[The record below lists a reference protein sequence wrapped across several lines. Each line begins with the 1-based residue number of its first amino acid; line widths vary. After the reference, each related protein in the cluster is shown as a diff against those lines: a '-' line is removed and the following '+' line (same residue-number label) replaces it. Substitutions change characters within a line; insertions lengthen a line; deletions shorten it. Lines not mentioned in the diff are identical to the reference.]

1 MGGRVNGLF
10 YVLVGS
16 LVGSL
21 VTIGI
26 TLGAGTA
33 SACVTATGTAVVDCD
48 GMLQSDLSGSTIG
61 AVDGHGGGADGQG
74 VETLPGMGEAS
85 SSQGENRGVTQM
97 CGAGAPGSVPRC

>member
-1 MGGRVNGLF
+1 MAVPWNGVGKDGLGGLPHAYDRLNPTTTSGGFVGGRVNGLF

-33 SACVTATGTAVVDCD
+33 SACV
-48 GMLQSDLSGSTIG
+48 SLSYS
-61 AVDGHGGGADGQG
+61 
-74 VETLPGMGEAS
+74 
-85 SSQGENRGVTQM
+85 
-97 CGAGAPGSVPRC
+97 

>member
-33 SACVTATGTAVVDCD
+33 SACVSATGTAVVDCD
-48 GMLQSDLSGSTIG
+48 GMLHSDLSGSTIG
-61 AVDGHGGGADGQG
+61 AVNGQG
-74 VETLPGMGEAS
+74 DETLPGMGEAS